1 MSKPTRR
8 LAASLM
14 FALTS
19 TLVSVPSMGIA
30 PTAIAAASDLT
41 STPQLE
47 RAEPPFWWANMAEPS
62 LQLMLH
68 GSDLAGA
75 EVSLDYPG
83 VTVIGTEREQ
93 NPNYLFINLSV
104 SADAKPGTLQIQLR
118 KDDWQQ
124 ALSYELKQRRAGS
137 AERQGFD
144 SSDTIYLITPD
155 RFANG
160 DPSNDNTADTKE
172 EANRAD
178 PNGRH
183 GGDIAGMQAHLDYIA
198 DMGFTQIWPNPLI
211 ENDQPQYSY
220 HGYSA
225 TDLYRI
231 DSRYGSNASFRTF
244 VAAAKEKGIGV
255 IQDMVPNHIGDG
267 HWWLDDL
274 PADDW
279 LNGKGVAKGEY
290 EYTNHARTVHMDP
303 YASHKDHQLFT
314 DGWFVDTMPD
324 PNQRNP
330 RMANYL
336 IQNAIWW
343 VEYADLSGIRVDT
356 YAYSD
361 ADFLTDWSA
370 RLMRE
375 YPKLNIVGEEWT
387 RQAALV
393 AYWQAG
399 NKNRNGYV
407 SHVPSMM
414 DFPLL
419 YGLRDGLEKPETW
432 STGLVTLYES
442 LANDV
447 LYPDPNNLVIL
458 AGNHDMSRMYS
469 QLDEDMGKFRMAVAY
484 IATMRGIP
492 QFYYGDEILAKSPK
506 HRDDGV
512 VRSDF
517 PGGWAGDKI
526 NAFTGKKLSRKQR
539 EAQQYVRT
547 LFNWRKQK
555 DVIHSGKL
563 KHFAPIDGLYV
574 YFRYDENETVM
585 VAINKS
591 DRARELPVAHM
602 AEVLGDKAT
611 ATDITS
617 GESQSLQELVLA
629 PSDVLVAEIF

>member
-1 MSKPTRR
+1 MMMDTPRR
-8 LAASLM
+8 PRARLSAPLFSALM
-14 FALTS
+14 ALT
-19 TLVSVPSMGIA
+19 MGA
-30 PTAIAAASDLT
+30 NASDQ
-41 STPQLE
+41 PAVE
-47 RAEPPFWWANMAEPS
+47 RVEPPFWWTQMAEPN
-62 LQLMLH
+62 LQLMLY
-68 GSDLAGA
+68 GDAIA
-75 EVSLDYPG
+75 DAAVTIDYPG
-83 VTVIGTEREQ
+83 VTLSGTEREQ
-93 NPNYLFINLSV
+93 NPNYLFINLAISD
-104 SADAKPGTLQIQLR
+104 DARPGTLPIKLHNG
-118 KDDWQQ
+118 DNPITVE
-124 ALSYELKQRRAGS
+124 YTLKQRRVGS

-160 DPSNDNTADTKE
+160 DPAND
-172 EANRAD
+172 RAPD
-178 PNGRH
+178 MLEGPDRSAPGGRH

-198 DMGFTQIWPNPLI
+198 DMGFTQIWPNPLV
-211 ENDQPQYSY
+211 ENNQPAYSY

-231 DSRYGSNASFRTF
+231 DPRYGSNEDFRGF
-244 VAAAKEKGIGV
+244 VAAAKQKGIGV

-267 HWWLDDL
+267 HWWLEDL
-274 PADDW
+274 PGDDW
-279 LNGKGVAKGEY
+279 LNGTGIEKGEF

-314 DGWFVDTMPD
+314 DGWFVDSMPD

-330 RMANYL
+330 RVANYL

-361 ADFLTDWSA
+361 ADFLTRWSE

-375 YPKLNIVGEEWT
+375 YPNFNIVGEEWT

-399 NKNRNGYV
+399 NHNRNGYV

-419 YGLRDGLEKPETW
+419 YGLREGLEKSETW
-432 STGLVTLYES
+432 STGLISLYES

-458 AGNHDMSRMYS
+458 AGNHDMSRIYS
-469 QLDEDMGKFRMAVAY
+469 QLDEDLGKYRMAMAY

-506 HRDDGV
+506 HRDDGI

-517 PGGWAGDKI
+517 PGGWAGDKV
-526 NAFTGKKLSRKQR
+526 NAFSGKNLSAEQKQ
-539 EAQQYVRT
+539 AQQFVRT
-547 LFNWRKQK
+547 LFNWRKDK
-555 DVIHSGKL
+555 DVIHNGKL

-574 YFRYDENETVM
+574 YFRYDDNDTVM

-591 DRARELPVAHM
+591 DTARELPLAHL
-602 AEVLGDKAT
+602 AEMLGTKSKAT
-611 ATDITS
+611 NITS
-617 GESQSLQELVLA
+617 GKSTPLKEMVIPA
-629 PSDVLVAEIF
+629 GDVAVVEVH

>member
-1 MSKPTRR
+1 MDTPRR
-8 LAASLM
+8 PRARLSAPLFSALM
-14 FALTS
+14 ALT
-19 TLVSVPSMGIA
+19 MGA
-30 PTAIAAASDLT
+30 NAADQPAV
-41 STPQLE
+41 E
-47 RAEPPFWWANMAEPS
+47 RVEPPFWWTQMAEPN
-62 LQLMLH
+62 LQLMLY
-68 GSDLAGA
+68 GDAIA
-75 EVSLDYPG
+75 DAAVTIDYPG
-83 VTVIGTEREQ
+83 VTLSGTEREQ
-93 NPNYLFINLSV
+93 NPNYLFINLTISD
-104 SADAKPGTLQIQLR
+104 DARPGTLPIELHNG
-118 KDDWQQ
+118 DNPITVE
-124 ALSYELKQRRAGS
+124 YTLKQRRVGS

-160 DPSNDNTADTKE
+160 DPAND
-172 EANRAD
+172 RAPD
-178 PNGRH
+178 MLEGPDRSAPGGRH

-198 DMGFTQIWPNPLI
+198 DMGFTQIWPNPLV
-211 ENDQPQYSY
+211 ENNQPAYSY

-231 DSRYGSNASFRTF
+231 DPRYGSNEDFRGF
-244 VAAAKEKGIGV
+244 VAAAKQKGIGV

-267 HWWLDDL
+267 HWWLEDL
-274 PADDW
+274 PGDDW
-279 LNGKGVAKGEY
+279 LNGTGIEKGEFA
-290 EYTNHARTVHMDP
+290 YTNHARTVHMDP

-314 DGWFVDTMPD
+314 DGWFVDSMPD

-330 RMANYL
+330 RVANYL

-361 ADFLTDWSA
+361 ADFLTRWSE

-375 YPKLNIVGEEWT
+375 YPNFNIVGEEWT

-399 NKNRNGYV
+399 NHNRNGYV

-419 YGLRDGLEKPETW
+419 YGLREGLEKSETW
-432 STGLVTLYES
+432 STGLISLYES

-458 AGNHDMSRMYS
+458 AGNHDMSRIYS
-469 QLDEDMGKFRMAVAY
+469 QLDEDLGKYRMAMAY

-492 QFYYGDEILAKSPK
+492 QLYYGDEILAKSPK
-506 HRDDGV
+506 HRDDGI

-517 PGGWAGDKI
+517 PGGWADDKV
-526 NAFTGKKLSRKQR
+526 NAFTGKNLSAEQKQ
-539 EAQQYVRT
+539 AQQFVRT
-547 LFNWRKQK
+547 LFNWRKDK
-555 DVIHSGKL
+555 DIIHSGKL
-563 KHFAPIDGLYV
+563 KHFAPVDGLYV
-574 YFRYDENETVM
+574 YFRYDDNDTVM
-585 VAINKS
+585 VVINKS
-591 DRARELPVAHM
+591 DTARELPLAHL
-602 AEVLGDKAT
+602 AEMLETKSK

-617 GESQSLQELVLA
+617 GNSTLLGEMVIPAGDVAVLE
-629 PSDVLVAEIF
+629 VH

>member
-1 MSKPTRR
+1 MMDTPYPRVLLFS
-8 LAASLM
+8 LLILLSVGCSASV
-14 FALTS
+14 S
-19 TLVSVPSMGIA
+19 PLV
-30 PTAIAAASDLT
+30 
-41 STPQLE
+41 E
-47 RAEPPFWWANMAEPS
+47 RVEPPFWWTQMAEPN

-68 GSDLAGA
+68 GDNIADA
-75 EVSLDYPG
+75 AVSLDYPG
-83 VTVIGTEREQ
+83 VTLTGTEREQ
-93 NPNYLFINLSV
+93 SPNYLFINLAITDS
-104 SADAKPGTLQIQLR
+104 AKPGTLPIKLRTGDTQITVE
-118 KDDWQQ
+118 
-124 ALSYELKQRRAGS
+124 YTLKQRRAGS

-144 SSDTIYLITPD
+144 STDSIYLITPD

-160 DPSNDNTADTKE
+160 DPGNDETADTQEGLGRK
-172 EANRAD
+172 D

-183 GGDIAGMQAHLDYIA
+183 GGDIAGMQQHLDYIA
-198 DMGFTQIWPNPLI
+198 DMGFTQIWPNPLL
-211 ENDQPQYSY
+211 ENDQPEYSY

-225 TDLYRI
+225 TDYYRI
-231 DSRYGSNASFRTF
+231 DSRFGSNESFREF
-244 VAAAKEKGIGV
+244 VAAAKARGLGV

-267 HWWLDDL
+267 HWWMQDL
-274 PADDW
+274 PGDDW
-279 LNGKGVAKGEY
+279 LNGDGIEKGEF

-314 DGWFVDTMPD
+314 DGWFVDSMPD

-361 ADFLTDWSA
+361 ADFLTRWSA

-375 YPKLNIVGEEWT
+375 YPNFNIVGEEWT
-387 RQAALV
+387 RQPALV

-432 STGLVTLYES
+432 STGLVTLYET

-458 AGNHDMSRMYS
+458 GGNHDMSRLFS

-484 IATMRGIP
+484 LATMRGIP

-506 HRDDGV
+506 RRDDGV

-517 PGGWAGDKI
+517 PGGWQGDRI
-526 NAFTGKKLSRKQR
+526 NAFTGKNLSQQQK
-539 EAQQYVRT
+539 EAQQTVRT
-547 LFNWRKQK
+547 LFNWRKDK
-555 DVIHSGKL
+555 DVIHHGKL

-574 YFRYDENETVM
+574 YFRYDDKDTVM

-591 DRARELPVAHM
+591 ERPRELPLAHL
-602 AEVLGDKAT
+602 AEMLGRKSK
-611 ATDITS
+611 ATDITN
-617 GESQSLQELVLA
+617 GKTYSLNGLLIPA
-629 PSDVLVAEIF
+629 SDVLVTEIR

>member
-1 MSKPTRR
+1 MMMDTPRPRALLGAALMT
-8 LAASLM
+8 LA
-14 FALTS
+14 
-19 TLVSVPSMGIA
+19 MGCS
-30 PTAIAAASDLT
+30 AADQPAV
-41 STPQLE
+41 E
-47 RAEPPFWWANMAEPS
+47 RVEPPFWWTQMAEPN

-68 GSDLAGA
+68 GDDIADA
-75 EVSLDYPG
+75 AVTIDYPG
-83 VTVIGTEREQ
+83 VTLTGTEREQ
-93 NPNYLFINLSV
+93 SPNYLFINLAISE
-104 SADAKPGTLQIQLR
+104 DARPGTLPIALRSDDTQITVE
-118 KDDWQQ
+118 
-124 ALSYELKQRRAGS
+124 YTLKQRRAGS

-160 DPSNDNTADTKE
+160 DTTNDRTGDTIEGPDRSN
-172 EANRAD
+172 
-178 PNGRH
+178 PGGRH
-183 GGDIAGMQAHLDYIA
+183 GGDIAGMQAHLNYIA
-198 DMGFTQIWPNPLI
+198 DMGFTQIWPNPLV
-211 ENDQPQYSY
+211 ENNQPAYSY

-231 DSRYGSNASFRTF
+231 DPRYGSNESFRAF
-244 VAAAKEKGIGV
+244 VAAAKQKGIGV

-267 HWWLDDL
+267 HWWLKDL
-274 PADDW
+274 PGDDW
-279 LNGKGVAKGEY
+279 LNGEGVEKGEF

-314 DGWFVDTMPD
+314 DGWFVDSMPD

-330 RMANYL
+330 RVANYL

-361 ADFLTDWSA
+361 ADFLTRWSA

-375 YPKLNIVGEEWT
+375 YPNFNIVGEEWT
-387 RQAALV
+387 RQPALV

-399 NKNRNGYV
+399 NTNRNGYV
-407 SHVPSMM
+407 SHIPSMM

-419 YGLRDGLEKPETW
+419 YGLREGLEKTETW
-432 STGLVTLYES
+432 STGLISLYES

-458 AGNHDMSRMYS
+458 AGNHDMSRIYS
-469 QLDEDMGKFRMAVAY
+469 QLDEDLGKFRMAIAY

-506 HRDDGV
+506 QRDDGI

-517 PGGWAGDKI
+517 PGGWADDKV
-526 NAFTGKKLSRKQR
+526 NAFTGKKLSAEQKD
-539 EAQQYVRT
+539 AQQFVRT
-547 LFNWRKQK
+547 LFNWRKDK

-574 YFRYDENETVM
+574 YFRYDDNDTVM

-591 DRARELPVAHM
+591 DTAREVPLAHL
-602 AEVLGDKAT
+602 AEMLGTKSK

-617 GESQSLQELVLA
+617 GRSTPLREMVIPA
-629 PSDVLVAEIF
+629 GDVAVVEVH